1 MKLSELKRLLQE
13 VLKENPTI
21 APARPKTD
29 PGIKTTPKRHPLFP
43 PKDSPKPAPKGQF
56 LEEQEEDLLGK
67 IAQRYEKLKQ

>member
-21 APARPKTD
+21 APSRPKVE
-29 PGIKTTPKRHPLFP
+29 PGTKTPPKRHPLFP
-43 PKDSPKPAPKGQF
+43 PKDSPKPAPKGEF
-56 LEEQEEDLLGK
+56 LEEQEEDLLDK

>member
-21 APARPKTD
+21 APSRPKVE
-29 PGIKTTPKRHPLFP
+29 PGVKPAPKRHPLFP

-56 LEEQEEDLLGK
+56 LEEQEEDLLDK